1 MLIREHAA
9 KGATT
14 VRVVT
19 PVSATRDMNSLGMEK
34 HVIVSMKSI
43 NNSNITKEKYF
54 MGTECIVLD
63 NKQ

>member
-1 MLIREHAA
+1 
-9 KGATT
+9 
-14 VRVVT
+14 
-19 PVSATRDMNSLGMEK
+19 MNSLGMEK